1 MPKSFLLFSFLLLF
15 LQSFGQKSETIYLDK
30 TDSSKNCYS
39 IIYPKNLTWKGYLI
53 LIPGFGETAEALNYQ
68 TDLAIKAS
76 NSGLLTIIPTFQDGV
91 LSFGVDSLS
100 QNSLKQILNDVS
112 LKYNLKDLKFFIGGF
127 SIGGSAAVK
136 YAELAYKENYSIK
149 PFAVFAIDPP
159 LDFER
164 MYHSVVRDCRLS
176 SSSEQNPENVYLK
189 TRIEKVMG
197 GTPQKVLSNYYK
209 ISPYSY
215 SDTTQSALKSII
227 NLPIRFYTEPDVE
240 WWLKERQADFTS
252 MNALDC
258 SAMVNELTRL
268 GNKNANLIVTH
279 NKGFRKPI
287 NKRHPHSWSIVDND
301 ELIDWLLKW

>member
-1 MPKSFLLFSFLLLF
+1 MPKSFLLISFLLLF
-15 LQSFGQKSETIYLDK
+15 LQSFGQKSEITYLDK

-39 IIYPKNLTWKGYLI
+39 IIYPKNLPWKGYLI
-53 LIPGFGETAEALNYQ
+53 LIPGFGETAESLNFQ
-68 TDLAIKAS
+68 TDLAKKAS
-76 NSGLLTIIPTFQDGV
+76 KSGLLTIIPTFQDGV

-100 QNSLKQILNDVS
+100 QNSLKQILNDVNS
-112 LKYNLKDLKFFIGGF
+112 KYNVKDLKFFIGGF

-136 YAELAYKENYSIK
+136 YAELAYNENYSFK
-149 PFAVFAIDPP
+149 PSAVFAIDPP

-164 MYHSVVRDCRLS
+164 MYNSVVRDCRLS
-176 SSSEQNPENVYLK
+176 SSTEQNPENVYLK
-189 TRIEKVMG
+189 SRIEKEFD

-215 SDTTQSALKSII
+215 SDTTQSAIKSII

-252 MNALDC
+252 MNAVDC
-258 SAMVNELTRL
+258 SAMINELTRL

-279 NKGFRKPI
+279 NKGFRKPT
-287 NKRHPHSWSIVDND
+287 NKRHPHSWSIVNND
-301 ELIDWLLKW
+301 ELIDWLLK